1 RCIARS
7 SVFVATPDSSAA
19 WRSFWSSSMPTPT
32 ISAVFAILSAS
43 AMVRLTPTAIPA
55 AAAAIAVPAIRAA
68 RWAAAANRCRLKFA
82 RFSPLS
88 NSALFALRLTRS
100 APMTDCA
107 IHESP
112 GRSRMRLLLTAA
124 LVLAALPA
132 TAQDSVVVEAC
143 KRVGAH
149 LYTKDSIDVS
159 VAQDFSELTP
169 PRARLRLND
178 LFATKLTCKF
188 RSSERPVQLIELCH
202 DDFCRKA
209 GDERFD
215 EVRFLLE
222 QEGY

>member
-1 RCIARS
+1 
-7 SVFVATPDSSAA
+7 
-19 WRSFWSSSMPTPT
+19 
-32 ISAVFAILSAS
+32 
-43 AMVRLTPTAIPA
+43 
-55 AAAAIAVPAIRAA
+55 
-68 RWAAAANRCRLKFA
+68 
-82 RFSPLS
+82 
-88 NSALFALRLTRS
+88 
-100 APMTDCA
+100 
-107 IHESP
+107 
-112 GRSRMRLLLTAA
+112 MRLLLTAA

-178 LFATKLTCKF
+178 LFATKLSCKF
-188 RSSERPVQLIELCH
+188 RSSERPVQLIELCY
-202 DDFCRKA
+202 DDFCLKA